1 VAYTAL
7 TAVVDRA
14 IRSMATSGASRFPWG
29 SSLRLDFT
37 AGDRS
42 VRDHRCIFLATADTT
57 MIGSGSTSN
66 QTRSGQSRAQGLD
79 PNAYLVD
86 SLVRADAN
94 KPDITNVA
102 TPAEAAT
109 IFAHAL
115 AQGEMSAA
123 DKPYL
128 DQLVSARTGLPQ
140 TEADKPV
147 SDVFSNAQQN
157 VEAARKAT
165 APTPLWI
172 FLALGIGASCAS
184 FSATIGGRQRDNV
197 VST

>member
-1 VAYTAL
+1 
-7 TAVVDRA
+7 
-14 IRSMATSGASRFPWG
+14 
-29 SSLRLDFT
+29 
-37 AGDRS
+37 
-42 VRDHRCIFLATADTT
+42 

-79 PNAYLVD
+79 PNAYFVD
-86 SLVRADAN
+86 SLFRADAN
-94 KPDITNVA
+94 KQDIPNVA

-140 TEADKPV
+140 TEADKRV

-165 APTPLWI
+165 VHTLLWI
-172 FLALGIGASCAS
+172 FLALLIGASCAS
-184 FSATIGGRQRDNV
+184 FSATIGRQATRQCSFHMRTKGIRKVFNC
-197 VST
+197 